1 MSYDWI
7 VFFGGKMINLFNKK
21 INIVKMAFHPVYLQ
35 REEKE
40 GSLYVNTNYINCY
53 TLKWS
58 LVNNK

>member
-1 MSYDWI
+1 M
-7 VFFGGKMINLFNKK
+7 MILFNKK

-53 TLKWS
+53 TVKWS